1 MISNKMCLIEREYSC
16 VTTNRKTRHAQEET
30 ELKNIFKKI
39 WLEVTVTNYMT
50 IPDTHVPDFR
60 EDRKRCL
67 RQRAEYKRHAA
78 KSQIGLLKKEKSG
91 PQ

>member
-1 MISNKMCLIEREYSC
+1 
-16 VTTNRKTRHAQEET
+16 
-30 ELKNIFKKI
+30 
-39 WLEVTVTNYMT
+39 MT

-67 RQRAEYKRHAA
+67 RQMAEYKRHAA
-78 KSQIGLLKKEKSG
+78 KSQIGLLKNEKSG

>member
-1 MISNKMCLIEREYSC
+1 MSLLTVRLGM
-16 VTTNRKTRHAQEET
+16 RKKKLN
-30 ELKNIFKKI
+30 LKTFFLI
-39 WLEVTVTNYMT
+39 WLEATVTNYMT

-60 EDRKRCL
+60 EDRKRRL
-67 RQRAEYKRHAA
+67 RQTAEYKRHTA